1 MNPSFQVMSSTLVA
15 LVMSAAL
22 HADDH
27 EVDPRLAEIA
37 GGDHR
42 PAEWTERN
50 EARNPAETLSFFGLR
65 PDLTVI
71 ELSPSGGWYTSVI
84 APYLKDEGQYVAAH
98 WDMEQA
104 DLPDYA
110 VRAFAAFTERFGDE
124 SIYGDIEI
132 VPFNPP
138 TRSELGQPGSADMV
152 LSFRSV
158 HGWTRDDLLDDVLE
172 SAHAVLKP
180 GGVLG
185 IVGHRLPEGRA
196 GEGTPGYLKQSFI
209 VGMAESH
216 GFRLVE
222 ASEINANPADTADHP
237 SGVWSLPPSLRD
249 GEETAE
255 QYLAIGESDR
265 FTLRFVKR

>member
-1 MNPSFQVMSSTLVA
+1 MNPSFRTLSTA
-15 LVMSAAL
+15 LVGLSFSAAL
-22 HADDH
+22 LADNHDI
-27 EVDPRLAEIA
+27 DPRLIDSAE
-37 GGDHR
+37 GDHR
-42 PAEWTERN
+42 PAEWIERN
-50 EARNPAETLSFFGLR
+50 SARNPAETLDFFGLR
-65 PDLTVI
+65 PDMTVV

-84 APYLKDEGQYVAAH
+84 APYVKDEGQYVAAH
-98 WDMEQA
+98 WDMEQE

-110 VRAFAAFTERFGDE
+110 VRGFAAFTDRFGDE
-124 SIYGDIEI
+124 ATYGKIEI
-132 VPFNPP
+132 IPFNPP
-138 TRSELGQPGSADMV
+138 AKASLGEPGSADMV
-152 LSFRSV
+152 LSFRNV

-172 SAHAVLKP
+172 SAHAVLKR

-185 IVGHRLPEGRA
+185 IVGHRLPEDRE

-237 SGVWSLPPSLRD
+237 SGVWSLRPSLRD

-265 FTLRFVKR
+265 FTLKFAKR

>member
-1 MNPSFQVMSSTLVA
+1 MKPSLQVMSSTLVA
-15 LVMSAAL
+15 LVMSTAL

-27 EVDPRLAEIA
+27 EVDPRLVEIA

-42 PAEWTERN
+42 PAEWIERN

-65 PDLTVI
+65 PDMTVI

-84 APYLKDEGQYVAAH
+84 APYVKDEGQYVAAH
-98 WDMEQA
+98 WDMEQE

-138 TRSELGQPGSADMV
+138 TRSELGEPGSADMV

-185 IVGHRLPEGRA
+185 IVGHRLPEDRE